1 MNAIVSTGLKTGI
14 GLLGDAASKAYGT
27 VSKTGKAMGALADT
41 LKDASQNTSEEKAS
55 PPSNVIIG
63 NFGMAG
69 SAGRQRVAGS
79 GTIPAPKAVAKTS
92 ATEKMPTEALLDSV
106 VKYLTSID
114 KSLKS
119 QLELDKRLYDQQARD
134 SQEAIIEE
142 KKPNPLANIKDRL
155 SGFGSKAKDSAST
168 LGTIAKVAAGLGV
181 AAALVAS
188 SLDTKELDQLKAN
201 VDAFK
206 QKFEWLSEIPS
217 GGIGGFLVGMLFG
230 KGLKGR
236 LASGLKG
243 GIAGI
248 LTTAVAE
255 IVIARMTGAPITE
268 DLQSKAN
275 LVGGGAMAYLGYRG
289 IKSGIGLSKNVR
301 ALQGTRAA
309 YQSSL
314 GFAGRRAAVKTVA
327 ADSAKTG
334 IAFLKGPVWRKF
346 LAFLLAKGKTELV
359 RKIEQRIAIALASGA
374 VASTGVGAAF
384 GAIGFL
390 LNLGFS
396 LWLMYDVYQLW
407 KEFTASTEAEKAG
420 VSDAEISKAI
430 KSPDATKAPAGGM
443 ASATPALSKSETGRP
458 EEAQAFFESKGW
470 TKEQAAG
477 IVGNLVVESR
487 LKTDALGD
495 GGQAY
500 GIAQWHPPRQAKF
513 RQVYGKDI
521 RQSSFREQL
530 EYVNWELNNS
540 EKAAGNALRQ
550 ATTASEAAAIVDKK
564 YERSAGYHL
573 AERVSNANAI
583 MAGDYAKLST
593 GGAAG
598 YDTSSSIGDMAGKVV
613 TSGIETMGK
622 MLGALGST
630 IIKPGIARTTPNVSE
645 KINNQSMKLQ
655 NDITFGVKKEKAKD
669 TIKSPTM
676 PSTVSGQRPLKSFS
690 SMDPNYKNIDV
701 LTKYLAHFKMAAA

>member
-41 LKDASQNTSEEKAS
+41 LKDASQNTSEEKQS

-206 QKFEWLSEIPS
+206 QKFEWLSEIPA
-217 GGIGGFLVGMLFG
+217 GGLAGFLIGVLSG
-230 KGLKGR
+230 KGLKGK
-236 LASGLKG
+236 LAGGLKG
-243 GIAGI
+243 GIIGI
-248 LTTAVAE
+248 LTTSVAE
-255 IVIARMTGAPITE
+255 IVIARMTGNEIPA
-268 DLQSKAN
+268 DAQSSVSMIA
-275 LVGGGAMAYLGYRG
+275 GGY
-289 IKSGIGLSKNVR
+289 
-301 ALQGTRAA
+301 AA
-309 YQSSL
+309 YRI
-314 GFAGRRAAVKTVA
+314 G
-327 ADSAKTG
+327 KTG
-334 IAFLKGPVWRKF
+334 FDLYKRGQKVQAIRSAPQADPRLRGSGFRDPRTGRAVSTAAARSSKSWLSGPVGSKF
-346 LAFLLAKGKTELV
+346 VKYIAKKRGMFFVKKIIKLLAKATVGL
-359 RKIEQRIAIALASGA
+359 AITA
-374 VASTGVGAAF
+374 TGVGAIPGLLWTGLSLVLAF
-384 GAIGFL
+384 NDVNDLI
-390 LNLGFS
+390 NL
-396 LWLMYDVYQLW
+396 WYDFQD
-407 KEFTASTEAEKAG
+407 EEKIAK
-420 VSDAEISKAI
+420 DAEAI
-430 KSPDATKAPAGGM
+430 TSTAAQPDAVKSG
-443 ASATPALSKSETGRP
+443 ASAATATPALSKSETGRP

-593 GGAAG
+593 GGASG
-598 YDTSSSIGDMAGKVV
+598 YDTSSSVGDMAGKVV

-701 LTKYLAHFKMAAA
+701 LTKYLAHFKMAAT